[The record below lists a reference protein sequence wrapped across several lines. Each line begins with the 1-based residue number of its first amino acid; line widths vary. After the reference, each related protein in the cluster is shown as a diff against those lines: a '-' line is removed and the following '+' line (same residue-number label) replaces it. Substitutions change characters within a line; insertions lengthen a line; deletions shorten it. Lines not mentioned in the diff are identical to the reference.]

1 MDDLISRSAL
11 LQAIK
16 RQFRCAECNN
26 YDGIRCRACPGD
38 DMMSLVDDMP
48 SIDALKLPCN
58 IGCEVYSIEPIWYY
72 QELHK
77 GVHRGKVVGIEV
89 NAKKHK
95 MVWIHLDLMSEG
107 SACAMD
113 FEDFGKKIFFSK
125 DEAWSALNQEDAHAA
140 D

>member
-1 MDDLISRSAL
+1 MDDLISRSEL
-11 LQAIK
+11 LKSFDIAKMVEYDETGCGVTRIAI
-16 RQFRCAECNN
+16 
-26 YDGIRCRACPGD
+26 P
-38 DMMSLVDDMP
+38 VDTIKNAP
-48 SIDALKLPCN
+48 TVNALKLPCS

-72 QELHK
+72 HELHK